1 MSFGQLIS
9 GNELQITPR
18 GSLVEAKVAVFDV
31 SCVVVG
37 GQVVMY
43 GYGRA

>member
-9 GNELQITPR
+9 GNELQITPS
-18 GSLVEAKVAVFDV
+18 GSLVDAKVAIVEV

-37 GQVVMY
+37 GRVVMY